1 MIEDALI
8 AAQLCAIDP
17 GLGGIVLRGGDGP
30 VRDAVLAAMAA
41 GRPSRKIPVHI
52 DDERLL
58 GGLDLAATLAADRPV
73 ARKGLLA
80 EADGGLVVVPM
91 AERLD
96 EGIASRIAAVMDTGV
111 VVAERDGMRRRDEA
125 RFLLALLDD
134 GVEDERAP
142 DVLVERLAFWF
153 DFSETPSDQEP
164 FGLSLS
170 KPCPSPSTGDQ
181 ARTAPFGEAQDRLRQ
196 AQGERILVTDQSLM
210 AIASA
215 ATSLGV
221 TSARG
226 SLLTLRAAK
235 AAALFDD
242 RDTVTEDDLILAIRL
257 VLVPRA
263 TQFPA
268 PAEEPD
274 TMPENP
280 DPGEQSSGDPTQALE
295 DVVLAAVRATLPPNI
310 IAAITENGR
319 RAAMSKGKGSGA
331 KLKAQMRGRPVGVR
345 QGMPRGGNR
354 LSLIETLRAAAP
366 WQKLRRAPGDKRVR
380 IRRDDLRIKRFQS
393 RAETTTIF
401 VVDASGSSAAA
412 RLAEAKGAVELL
424 LAEAYV
430 KRAQVA
436 LIAFRGAGAELIL
449 PPTRSLTRAR
459 RALAELP
466 GGGGTPL
473 AAGLAMAGEVAALVR
488 SKDRTPFVVVLTDG
502 RGNIALDGTADA
514 GAAKRDAEGAARA
527 MKAPGVLIDISARPR
542 EEGRAIAALMGAK
555 FVALPRGDA
564 FGVRDAVRAP

>member
-17 GLGGIVLRGGDGP
+17 GLGGMVLRGGGEA
-30 VRDAVLAAMAA
+30 VRDLIIATMSA
-41 GRPSRKIPVHI
+41 GRVVRKVPVHI

-58 GGLDLAATLAADRPV
+58 GGLDLAATLASDRPV

-80 EADGGLVVVPM
+80 ECNGGLVVVPM
-91 AERLD
+91 ADRMD
-96 EGIASRIAAVMDTGV
+96 EGIASRIAAVMDTDV
-111 VVAERDGMRRRDEA
+111 IITERDGIRRHDEA
-125 RFLLALLDD
+125 QFTLALLDT
-134 GVEDERAP
+134 GVADERAP
-142 DVLVERLAFWF
+142 DVLAERLAFWF
-153 DFSETPSDQEP
+153 DFNDIPDPAPVEGRSD
-164 FGLSLS
+164 
-170 KPCPSPSTGDQ
+170 
-181 ARTAPFGEAQDRLRQ
+181 ARPALRQ
-196 AQGERILVTDQSLM
+196 AQDCGVSDEALN
-210 AIASA
+210 AIAAA

-242 RDTVTEDDLILAIRL
+242 RDTVTDDDLILAIRL

-268 PAEEPD
+268 PPD
-274 TMPENP
+274 KPDAMPEDS
-280 DPGEQSSGDPTQALE
+280 DPGEQSGGDVMQPLE
-295 DVVLAAVRATLPPNI
+295 DVILEAVRATLPPNM
-310 IAAITENGR
+310 IAAIAENGR

-345 QGMPRGGNR
+345 AGMPRGGNR

-366 WQKLRRAPGDKRVR
+366 WQKLRRDAGDRRVR

-502 RGNIALDGTADA
+502 RGNIAFDGTADA
-514 GAAKRDAEGAARA
+514 AAAKRDAESAALTVNS
-527 MKAPGVLIDISARPR
+527 PGVLIDISARPR
-542 EEGRAIAALMGAK
+542 EEGRAIAALMRAK

-564 FGVRDAVRAP
+564 HSVRDAVKAS

>member
-1 MIEDALI
+1 VIEDALI
-8 AAQLCAIDP
+8 AAQLCAIDL

-30 VRDAVLAAMAA
+30 VRDAVIAAMAA
-41 GRPSRKIPVHI
+41 GRAIRKIPVHI

-91 AERLD
+91 AERID

-111 VVAERDGMRRRDEA
+111 VIAERDGMRRQDDA
-125 RFLLALLDD
+125 RFLLTLLDD

-142 DVLVERLAFWF
+142 DVLSERLAFRF
-153 DFSETPSDQEP
+153 DLNDARFPGECRDPDALLGLDPGLRRGTARVSD
-164 FGLSLS
+164 
-170 KPCPSPSTGDQ
+170 
-181 ARTAPFGEAQDRLRQ
+181 EALH
-196 AQGERILVTDQSLM
+196 

-221 TSARG
+221 ASARG
-226 SLLTLRAAK
+226 ALLTLRAAK

-242 RDTVTEDDLILAIRL
+242 RTTVIDDDIILAIRL

-274 TMPENP
+274 TMPEDT
-280 DPGEQSSGDPTQALE
+280 DPGEQSSGDATQPLE
-295 DVVLAAVRATLPPNI
+295 DTILDAVRATLPPNM
-310 IAAITENGR
+310 IAAIAENGR

-345 QGMPRGGNR
+345 AGVPRGGNR

-366 WQKLRRAPGDKRVR
+366 WQKLRRTQGDTRVR

-436 LIAFRGAGAELIL
+436 LIAFRGSGAELIL

-542 EEGRAIAALMGAK
+542 DEGRAIAALMGAK

-564 FGVRDAVRAP
+564 LSVRDAVKAS

>member
-1 MIEDALI
+1 M
-8 AAQLCAIDP
+8 
-17 GLGGIVLRGGDGP
+17 
-30 VRDAVLAAMAA
+30 
-41 GRPSRKIPVHI
+41 
-52 DDERLL
+52 
-58 GGLDLAATLAADRPV
+58 
-73 ARKGLLA
+73 
-80 EADGGLVVVPM
+80 
-91 AERLD
+91 
-96 EGIASRIAAVMDTGV
+96 
-111 VVAERDGMRRRDEA
+111 
-125 RFLLALLDD
+125 
-134 GVEDERAP
+134 
-142 DVLVERLAFWF
+142 
-153 DFSETPSDQEP
+153 
-164 FGLSLS
+164 
-170 KPCPSPSTGDQ
+170 
-181 ARTAPFGEAQDRLRQ
+181 
-196 AQGERILVTDQSLM
+196 
-210 AIASA
+210 
-215 ATSLGV
+215 
-221 TSARG
+221 SARG
-226 SLLTLRAAK
+226 ALLTLRAAK

-242 RDTVTEDDLILAIRL
+242 RDTVTDDDLILAIRL

-268 PAEEPD
+268 PADEPD
-274 TMPENP
+274 AMPEDT
-280 DPGEQSSGDPTQALE
+280 DPGEQSSGDAAQPLE
-295 DVVLAAVRATLPPNI
+295 DVILEAVRATLPPNM
-310 IAAITENGR
+310 IAAIAENGR

-331 KLKAQMRGRPVGVR
+331 KIKAQMRGRPVGVR
-345 QGMPRGGNR
+345 AGTPRGGNR

-366 WQKLRRAPGDKRVR
+366 WQKLRRAAGDSRVR

-436 LIAFRGAGAELIL
+436 LIAFRGSSAELIL

-473 AAGLAMAGEVAALVR
+473 AAGLAMAGEVAAAVR

-514 GAAKRDAEGAARA
+514 GAAKRDAEAAARA

-542 EEGRAIAALMGAK
+542 DEGRAIAALMGAK

-564 FGVRDAVRAP
+564 LSVRDAVKAS

>member
-1 MIEDALI
+1 VIEDALI

-17 GLGGIVLRGGDGP
+17 GLGGMVLRGGDGP
-30 VRDAVLAAMAA
+30 VRDAVIATMAA
-41 GRPSRKIPVHI
+41 GRTVRKIPVHI

-91 AERLD
+91 AERMD

-111 VVAERDGMRRRDEA
+111 VIAERDGMRRQDDA

-134 GVEDERAP
+134 GMEDERAP
-142 DVLVERLAFWF
+142 DVLAERLAFRF
-153 DFSETPSDQEP
+153 DLSDERFP
-164 FGLSLS
+164 GEGRVPDSLAGLDPGLRRGTVLVS
-170 KPCPSPSTGDQ
+170 
-181 ARTAPFGEAQDRLRQ
+181 GEALH
-196 AQGERILVTDQSLM
+196 
-210 AIASA
+210 AIAAA

-221 TSARG
+221 QSARG
-226 SLLTLRAAK
+226 ALLTLRAAK
-235 AAALFDD
+235 AAALFDE
-242 RDTVTEDDLILAIRL
+242 RDTVTDDDLILAIRL

-268 PAEEPD
+268 PANEPD
-274 TMPENP
+274 AMPEDS
-280 DPGEQSSGDPTQALE
+280 DPGEQSNGDATQPLE
-295 DVVLAAVRATLPPNI
+295 DVILEAVRATLPPNM
-310 IAAITENGR
+310 IAAIAENGR

-331 KLKAQMRGRPVGVR
+331 KLKVQMRGRPVGVR

-366 WQKLRRAPGDKRVR
+366 WQKLRRAPGDTRVR

-436 LIAFRGAGAELIL
+436 LIAFRGMGAELIL

-514 GAAKRDAEGAARA
+514 GAAKRDAEGAAKA
-527 MKAPGVLIDISARPR
+527 MNTPGVLIDISARPR

-564 FGVRDAVRAP
+564 LSVRDAVKAS